1 MQPFGGRWWSL
12 QALAT
17 SRPWAPG
24 GPPVAVSTRCRSR
37 DDGAGETTGAHFRQ
51 HARGTSLMTET
62 PAGNALAQCAGG
74 HRVNQQRG
82 LLEERQMRA
91 VNASPRVLSAPAGRL
106 QSTMEIR
113 YLQPDGLVRSPA
125 FSHGAVIPPGAATI
139 YIGGQNGVD
148 ETGKVV
154 ASHDAAAQA
163 VRAVDNVETVL
174 RAAGA
179 TLADVVVWTVL
190 IAADADV
197 AAAYGAIALRLA
209 RAGAPPLVTAAR
221 VAGLAVPGAL
231 LEISA
236 VAALTAD

>member
-1 MQPFGGRWWSL
+1 
-12 QALAT
+12 
-17 SRPWAPG
+17 
-24 GPPVAVSTRCRSR
+24 
-37 DDGAGETTGAHFRQ
+37 
-51 HARGTSLMTET
+51 
-62 PAGNALAQCAGG
+62 
-74 HRVNQQRG
+74 
-82 LLEERQMRA
+82 
-91 VNASPRVLSAPAGRL
+91 
-106 QSTMEIR
+106 MEIR
-113 YLQPDGLVRSPA
+113 YLQPGGLVRSPA
-125 FSHGAVIPPGAATI
+125 FSHGAVIPPGATTI

-148 ETGKVV
+148 ETGQVV

-179 TLADVVVWTVL
+179 TLADVVAWTVL

-197 AAAYGAIALRLA
+197 AAAYAAIAPRLA

-236 VAALTAD
+236 IAALTAD